1 MSGGEPPLRLATVYR
16 RSLATYRSRW
26 PVVAGMAFLVFAPAA
41 ALETAIGLVVGDAVE
56 GSDGPVVALLSAL
69 ALVASG
75 STGAAVLF
83 YAGLLDHV
91 VGEDQ
96 YGHEHR
102 SVGSVLRTLPY
113 RRLLVADV
121 LLIVV
126 TFLGQAFFVIPG
138 LVAFTLFALTGP
150 LINIEGLGVKASF
163 RRSALFVWPHFWTV
177 FLAVTVPVASEHFL
191 AHGIDH
197 VLWERPVAA
206 AFVMNGLLGVAIG
219 AMAGLAEVTIAQEL
233 VARDR
238 QRVRA

>member
-1 MSGGEPPLRLATVYR
+1 LATVFR

-26 PVVAGMAFLVFAPAA
+26 PVVAGMAFLIFAPTA
-41 ALETAIGLVVGDAVE
+41 ALATAVGLWVGDEVE
-56 GSDGPVVALLSAL
+56 GSDGVLAAFLSSL
-69 ALVASG
+69 ALVVSG

-96 YGHEHR
+96 HGHRHR
-102 SVGSVLRTLPY
+102 SVPDVVRTLPY
-113 RRLLVADV
+113 RRLFVAD
-121 LLIVV
+121 LLLVVV
-126 TFLGQAFFVIPG
+126 TFVGQTLVVVPG

-150 LINIEGLGVKASF
+150 LINIEGLGVKSSF

-177 FLAVTVPVASEHFL
+177 FFAVTVPVTFEHL
-191 AHGIDH
+191 VAHAIDH

-206 AFVMNGLLGVAIG
+206 AFVMDGLVGVVIG
-219 AMAGLAEVTIAQEL
+219 AIAGLAEVTIAHEL

-238 QRVRA
+238 RRAQPQGAA